1 MNINSKSGSI
11 DDSEN
16 EALSN
21 SRSSPLRE
29 ARVKRSST
37 PENEKSEDHESSS
50 EKHSQSINQKE
61 LTPPLSPKSVEPEE
75 SLDAKKPV
83 KSKKG
88 RKQQQDEETVRA
100 GVEDLLTKIS
110 AAIEED
116 RESVLR
122 KQAGRLISV
131 KEAISPSG
139 NRKQAQ
145 KHLLR

>member
-1 MNINSKSGSI
+1 M
-11 DDSEN
+11 
-16 EALSN
+16 
-21 SRSSPLRE
+21 
-29 ARVKRSST
+29 
-37 PENEKSEDHESSS
+37 
-50 EKHSQSINQKE
+50 
-61 LTPPLSPKSVEPEE
+61 SPKSVEPEE